1 MSDYVEILD
10 HDDVEDIIR
19 EFFSQNIHEYVPSE
33 GEIEGIV
40 ESQIEGELQYG
51 SIGDRID
58 NLESESSD
66 YEFRIQR
73 LEEQEQDSSDFK
85 LLEERVADLERKN
98 ARLLD
103 TLGQFAQL
111 LTHRDLI

>member
-1 MSDYVEILD
+1 MSDYIEILD
-10 HDDVEDIIR
+10 TDDVVDIVR
-19 EFFSQNIHEYVPSE
+19 EWISQNIYEYTPSE

-40 ESQIEGELQYG
+40 ESQIEGELQHG

-58 NLESESSD
+58 SLESESSD

-73 LEEQEQDSSDFK
+73 IEEQDSGDFK
-85 LLEERVADLERKN
+85 HLEERVADLERKN
-98 ARLLD
+98 EKLLD
-103 TLGQFAQL
+103 TLAQFAQL